1 MLPNLSLRATRGEYF
16 AAAQVV
22 RLRASSIFAG
32 ISPPRAHRAMN
43 DRLSALRLFS
53 RAARVGNFSSAGR
66 ELGLSQP
73 SASRLIAALEEEVGA
88 TLFSRTT
95 RAVTLTD
102 AGATYLM
109 RVEEILA
116 ALDEADHEAR
126 GTGELRGS
134 LRVGTSSSFVL
145 REIIPRLPAF
155 MEQHPALKI
164 ELVANDRYQD
174 LVTEGI
180 DVAFR
185 FGALPDSSA
194 TARKIIHLPRIL
206 MASPNYLRERGMPT
220 TPSDLAHHSVII
232 GPAHAS
238 PTFSFRKDGRVVSVR
253 VDSQLAITINEGATA
268 SAVAGLG
275 IVASSENSARA
286 ELKAGKLVRVLP
298 DWDFGSMEVNALF
311 VNGKTIKPA
320 ARAFADFLLRELR
333 AAGQGRRNLR
343 VVGDA
348 ARRPEDDAIHHHH
361 PVAPLLHDG
370 GETELRVRRADGS

>member
-1 MLPNLSLRATRGEYF
+1 
-16 AAAQVV
+16 
-22 RLRASSIFAG
+22 
-32 ISPPRAHRAMN
+32 MN
-43 DRLSALRLFS
+43 DRLSALKLFA

-95 RAVTLTD
+95 RAVSLTE

-109 RVEEILA
+109 RVEAILA

-155 MEQHPALKI
+155 MKQHPALKI
-164 ELVANDRYQD
+164 ELVASDRYQD

-194 TARKIIHLPRIL
+194 TARKIIYLPTGARH
-206 MASPNYLRERGMPT
+206 
-220 TPSDLAHHSVII
+220 AHDAV
-232 GPAHAS
+232 GPRATLGDHRS
-238 PTFSFRKDGRVVSVR
+238 
-253 VDSQLAITINEGATA
+253 GAP
-268 SAVAGLG
+268 L
-275 IVASSENSARA
+275 
-286 ELKAGKLVRVLP
+286 
-298 DWDFGSMEVNALF
+298 
-311 VNGKTIKPA
+311 
-320 ARAFADFLLRELR
+320 ADFLFPQGRPRHLR
-333 AAGQGRRNLR
+333 AR
-343 VVGDA
+343 
-348 ARRPEDDAIHHHH
+348 
-361 PVAPLLHDG
+361 
-370 GETELRVRRADGS
+370 

>member
-1 MLPNLSLRATRGEYF
+1 
-16 AAAQVV
+16 
-22 RLRASSIFAG
+22 
-32 ISPPRAHRAMN
+32 MN
-43 DRLSALRLFS
+43 DRLSALKLFA

-95 RAVTLTD
+95 RAVTLTE

-109 RVEEILA
+109 RVEAILA
-116 ALDEADHEAR
+116 ALDDADHEAR
-126 GTGELRGS
+126 GTGEVRGS

-155 MEQHPALKI
+155 MKQHPALKI

-194 TARKIIHLPRIL
+194 TARKIIHLRRIL
-206 MASPNYLRERGMPT
+206 MASPDYLRERGTPT
-220 TPSDLAHHSVII
+220 VPSDLAHHSVII
-232 GPAHAS
+232 GPAHPS
-238 PTFSFRKDGRVVSVR
+238 PTFSFRKDGRVTSVR

-275 IVASSENSARA
+275 IAASSENSARA
-286 ELKAGKLVRVLP
+286 ELEAGKLVR
-298 DWDFGSMEVNALF
+298 
-311 VNGKTIKPA
+311 
-320 ARAFADFLLRELR
+320 R
-333 AAGQGRRNLR
+333 AA
-343 VVGDA
+343 
-348 ARRPEDDAIHHHH
+348 
-361 PVAPLLHDG
+361 
-370 GETELRVRRADGS
+370 

>member
-1 MLPNLSLRATRGEYF
+1 
-16 AAAQVV
+16 
-22 RLRASSIFAG
+22 
-32 ISPPRAHRAMN
+32 MN
-43 DRLSALRLFS
+43 DLLSALRLFA

-95 RAVTLTD
+95 RAVKLTE

-109 RVEEILA
+109 RVEAILA

-155 MEQHPALKI
+155 LKQHAALKI
-164 ELVANDRYQD
+164 ELVADDRYQD

-194 TARKIIHLPRIL
+194 MARKIIQLPRIL
-206 MASPNYLRERGMPT
+206 MASPDYLRERGTPT
-220 TPSDLAHHSVII
+220 MPSDLAHHSVII
-232 GPAHAS
+232 GPAHPS
-238 PTFSFRKDGRVVSVR
+238 PTFAFRKDGRVTSVR
-253 VDSQLAITINEGATA
+253 VDSNLAISINEGATA

-275 IVASSENSARA
+275 IAASSENSARA
-286 ELKAGKLVRVLP
+286 EFEAGQLVRVLP

-311 VNGKTIKPA
+311 VSGKTIKPA
-320 ARAFADFLLRELR
+320 ARAFADFLLRSSAHL
-333 AAGQGRRNLR
+333 
-343 VVGDA
+343 
-348 ARRPEDDAIHHHH
+348 ARGSRK
-361 PVAPLLHDG
+361 
-370 GETELRVRRADGS
+370 RVRTSKPIDRAVPTCVCKWHPYVMIAACPVTSSSATARQ

>member
-1 MLPNLSLRATRGEYF
+1 
-16 AAAQVV
+16 
-22 RLRASSIFAG
+22 
-32 ISPPRAHRAMN
+32 MN
-43 DRLSALRLFS
+43 DRLSALRLFT

-66 ELGLSQP
+66 EFGLSQP

-95 RAVTLTD
+95 RAVTLTE

-109 RVEEILA
+109 RVEAILA

-145 REIIPRLPAF
+145 REIIPRLPMF
-155 MEQHPALKI
+155 MKKHPALKI
-164 ELVANDRYQD
+164 ELLSNDRYQD

-206 MASPNYLRERGMPT
+206 MASPGYLRARGTPT
-220 TPSDLAHHSVII
+220 MPSDLAHHSVII
-232 GPAHAS
+232 GPAHPA
-238 PTFSFRKDGRVVSVR
+238 PTFSFRKDGRVTSVR
-253 VDSQLAITINEGATA
+253 VDTQLAITINEGATA
-268 SAVAGLG
+268 SALAGLG
-275 IVASSENSARA
+275 IAASSESSARA
-286 ELKAGKLVRVLP
+286 ELKAGQLVRVLP

-311 VNGKTIKPA
+311 VSGKTIKPA
-320 ARAFADFLLRELR
+320 ARAFSDFLLRELR
-333 AAGQGRRNLR
+333 TA
-343 VVGDA
+343 
-348 ARRPEDDAIHHHH
+348 
-361 PVAPLLHDG
+361 
-370 GETELRVRRADGS
+370 